1 MRKGTWNWG
10 LELWGPAPLSWDA
23 SRHASYS
30 CGLTVDAHSLQ
41 TLMLLLGCSS
51 LTGQGLI
58 QPLPQLP
65 DLRALVVNLCGLLLD
80 DAGVSLCQLGPDA
93 WQQFISDEVG
103 KLLRLRLFAAH
114 EQPVDSRL
122 REPRGHLLVV
132 RLVLLSE
139 SLMLQVLG
147 EASPTST
154 SFREHLRVMPS
165 SLVLA
170 TRFLTAW
177 APFPALYCKVLHA
190 TSADINRLP
199 FLSQYRV
206 IASFM
211 KPVRVAPCWNREM
224 SKTASMS

>member
-1 MRKGTWNWG
+1 MRTRYRHSCFFWG
-10 LELWGPAPLSWDA
+10 AVHLPA
-23 SRHASYS
+23 SRASF
-30 CGLTVDAHSLQ
+30 SLSLSSQ
-41 TLMLLLGCSS
+41 ISVRWSSICVACS
-51 LTGQGLI
+51 
-58 QPLPQLP
+58 
-65 DLRALVVNLCGLLLD
+65 LLD

-177 APFPALYCKVLHA
+177 ASFPAFYCKVLHA